1 VYQSEEALILQLKAN
16 NDLALSILYK
26 DHFPMILNFI
36 LNNNGSRDDA
46 RDVYQEAVIIFYEKI
61 QSGNLQLTC
70 KIKTYLYSVC
80 RRLWLKRL
88 TEKRKFTGGI
98 EDSEKFIR
106 LDEEEGKEDD
116 ETERLRLM
124 GASLEQ
130 LGEPCR
136 TLINDFYVHELN
148 MEEIAEKFGYT
159 NPDNAKNQKYKC
171 LKRLKKLFFDSYKNI

>member
-1 VYQSEEALILQLKAN
+1 
-16 NDLALSILYK
+16 
-26 DHFPMILNFI
+26 MILNFI
-36 LNNNGSRDDA
+36 LNNNGSREEAKDI
-46 RDVYQEAVIIFYEKI
+46 YQEAVIIFYENI
-61 QSGNLQLTC
+61 QSEKFHLTC

-98 EDSEKFIR
+98 EDSEKFIQI
-106 LDEEEGKEDD
+106 EEEESGKEED
-116 ETERLRLM
+116 EAERLRLM
-124 GASLEQ
+124 GSSLQQ

-136 TLINDFYVHELN
+136 TLINDYYVQEMN

-171 LKRLKKLFFDSYKNI
+171 LKRLKKFFFESYKKS